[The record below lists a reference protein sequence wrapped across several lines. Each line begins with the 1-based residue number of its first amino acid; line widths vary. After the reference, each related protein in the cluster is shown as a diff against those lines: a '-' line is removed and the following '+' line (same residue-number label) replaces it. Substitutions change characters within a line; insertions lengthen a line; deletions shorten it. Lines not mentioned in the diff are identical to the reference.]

1 MFLRS
6 DEIRVY
12 SPFGLGQF
20 PQLRMESESKRKF
33 HQARVTFPNLQ
44 VSQRKEE
51 EDGASLL

>member
-12 SPFGLGQF
+12 SHFGLGQF
-20 PQLRMESESKRKF
+20 SQLRMESESKRKF
-33 HQARVTFPNLQ
+33 HQTRVTFPNLQ